1 MTTRV
6 IVHDVKSSVGEAR
19 STAGM
24 LTTRDVHLS
33 LVDTSLPPQAQ
44 DICQR
49 LRQEVPDEGEGGAEG
64 GQHGGQAGGL
74 GRHFWWGGFGFLVE
88 LMWISGGMDFE
99 FWWNGF

>member
-1 MTTRV
+1 M
-6 IVHDVKSSVGEAR
+6 KP
-19 STAGM
+19 
-24 LTTRDVHLS
+24 HLHLEIFQVS

-74 GRHFWWGGFGFLVE
+74 GRHFWWRAFGLLVE
-88 LMWISGGMDFE
+88 WVLISGGIDLDI
-99 FWWNGF
+99 WWNGF